1 MIVFDLETNG
11 LLPEVSVVHTI
22 TTYDTETNTFVT
34 ADDQPSIKAV
44 IESLMQ
50 APEICGHNVIS
61 YDLPVI
67 EKLYGLR
74 PKGKVIDSM
83 VMTRLLY
90 PDIKVLDFAL
100 FREKKFPGNLIG
112 RHSLEAWGHRLG
124 EKKGKFKTDWKIWT
138 PEMSDYCKQD
148 VKVTT
153 ALMDRM
159 LAKDAPQAAIDLEHE
174 VQKIIY
180 RQTQYGICFDRDQGE
195 KLYAQLLKEQQE
207 LLKEITRHF
216 KPWYVDKGPFVPKRN
231 NKTVGY
237 IKGAECTKVEY
248 TEFNPASRAHI
259 ANRLKTL
266 YGWRPEEFTEEGQP
280 KLDEEILRKLPYPV
294 APALSQYFLVLKR
307 IGQLAEG
314 TEAWLKHAD
323 KDNRIHG
330 YVNSNGAVTRRMSH
344 ARPNMA
350 QVPRIGS
357 PYGRE
362 CRSLFTVP
370 PGKVLVGADA
380 SGLELRCLAHY
391 MATYDDGEYVRTVI
405 EGTQEQQTD
414 VHSRTCL
421 ALGLNPT
428 QTYTFGGKTGTGRD
442 FAKTFIYAFLY
453 GAGDFKLGSIL
464 GKGAAAGRKMR
475 MNFLTSFPALEKLKT
490 NVEGVARRNG
500 TLKSLDGLP
509 MKVRSVHSALNTL
522 LQGAGALI
530 MKVALVSCD
539 VELRVMKGLVPGQH
553 YEFVVNVH
561 DEWQMEVDKDYGHIM
576 GTASVAAIKRAG
588 EKLNLRCPLDGAYKI
603 GQSWAETH

>member
-1 MIVFDLETNG
+1 
-11 LLPEVSVVHTI
+11 
-22 TTYDTETNTFVT
+22 
-34 ADDQPSIKAV
+34 
-44 IESLMQ
+44 
-50 APEICGHNVIS
+50 
-61 YDLPVI
+61 
-67 EKLYGLR
+67 
-74 PKGKVIDSM
+74 
-83 VMTRLLY
+83 
-90 PDIKVLDFAL
+90 
-100 FREKKFPGNLIG
+100 
-112 RHSLEAWGHRLG
+112 
-124 EKKGKFKTDWKIWT
+124 
-138 PEMSDYCKQD
+138 
-148 VKVTT
+148 
-153 ALMDRM
+153 
-159 LAKDAPQAAIDLEHE
+159 
-174 VQKIIY
+174 
-180 RQTQYGICFDRDQGE
+180 
-195 KLYAQLLKEQQE
+195 
-207 LLKEITRHF
+207 
-216 KPWYVDKGPFVPKRN
+216 
-231 NKTVGY
+231 
-237 IKGAECTKVEY
+237 
-248 TEFNPASRAHI
+248 
-259 ANRLKTL
+259 
-266 YGWRPEEFTEEGQP
+266 
-280 KLDEEILRKLPYPV
+280 
-294 APALSQYFLVLKR
+294 
-307 IGQLAEG
+307 
-314 TEAWLKHAD
+314 
-323 KDNRIHG
+323 
-330 YVNSNGAVTRRMSH
+330 
-344 ARPNMA
+344 
-350 QVPRIGS
+350 
-357 PYGRE
+357 
-362 CRSLFTVP
+362 
-370 PGKVLVGADA
+370 
-380 SGLELRCLAHY
+380 

-561 DEWQMEVDKDYGHIM
+561 DEWQMEVDKDYGHVM